1 MKLRSMFIAAIVSL
15 IFSPQMFAQE
25 KSVRPGIND
34 SFRDPNVK
42 EYVERFEVESR
53 EVFNRRE
60 EILKACEI
68 QPGQTVA
75 DIGAGTGI
83 FTRLFSKAVGKEG
96 SVIAVDISQ
105 NFLDHITTVARE
117 QGQTNIVT
125 LLCSEDSTK
134 LPVNS
139 VDVAYICDTY
149 HHFEYPFKTMDSLFA
164 AMKPGGKVILV
175 DFRRIEGET
184 SDFTLKHVRAGQEV
198 FEAEVLKS
206 GFVKVAENKEILKEN
221 YFVIFQKPKTEVKA
235 NEAESDLT
243 SKTSANAPGR
253 RGGPPADIRAD
264 QEVFH
269 YLLANHDK
277 IHRTVTKTEKGV
289 ETLTESDSPEVAAKI
304 QEHVSAMHRRVVEG
318 RGLRFWDE
326 LFSAV
331 FKHHKSIKMDYTKT
345 EKGVKVVETSDDPL
359 VIGLIQAHSDV
370 VSLFVESG
378 FDEAEKNHPVPK
390 TTPVSTTLKATE
402 NKLVY
407 PIVDNVGGVL
417 PRPKALEQPRAGAKV
432 VFDVTNDTKS
442 TDLNKGLDRV
452 ARLLNLYGSAGLK
465 ASDVKIVLVF
475 HGESTKAALSDAAY
489 QKRFDLEKNPNLPL
503 IQKLQSLGVEIYV
516 CGQALNYKS
525 FDDSEVAENIPIAA
539 AALTVVAN
547 KQADGFS
554 YIPVQ

>member
-1 MKLRSMFIAAIVSL
+1 MKLRSIFIAAIVGL
-15 IFSPQMFAQE
+15 TFSPLTFAQE

-60 EILKACEI
+60 EILKACDI

-117 QGQTNIVT
+117 QGQTNIDT
-125 LLCSEDSTK
+125 LLCSEGSTK

-149 HHFEYPFKTMDSLFA
+149 HHFEYPYKTMDSLFA

-206 GFVKVAENKEILKEN
+206 GFVKVAENKEILKDN
-221 YFVIFQKPKTEVKA
+221 YFVVFQKPKAEVKA
-235 NEAESDLT
+235 NEAEPDST
-243 SKTSANAPGR
+243 SNSSITAPGR

-277 IHRTVTKTEKGV
+277 IQRTVTKTEKGV

-370 VSLFVESG
+370 VSLFVDSG

-390 TTPVSTTLKATE
+390 TTKATE
-402 NKLVY
+402 KKLVF
-407 PIVDNVGGVL
+407 PIVEGVGGVL
-417 PRPKALEQPRAGAKV
+417 PRPNAAEQPRAGAKV

-442 TDLNKGLDRV
+442 SDINKGLDRV
-452 ARLLNLYGSAGLK
+452 ARLLNLYGSIGLK
-465 ASDVKIVLVF
+465 ASDIKISVVL
-475 HGESTKAALSDAAY
+475 HGESTKAALSDASY
-489 QKRFDLEKNPNLPL
+489 ETRFEVEKNPNLPL

-525 FDDSEVAENIPIAA
+525 FEDSEVAENIPIAA

-554 YIPVQ
+554 YIPVH

>member
-1 MKLRSMFIAAIVSL
+1 MKLRSLFLSAVVGLTFLPLAN
-15 IFSPQMFAQE
+15 AQE

-105 NFLDHITTVARE
+105 NFLDHINTVARE

-149 HHFEYPFKTMDSLFA
+149 HHFEYPYKTMDSLYA
-164 AMKPGGKVILV
+164 AMKPGGKMILV

-184 SDFTLKHVRAGQEV
+184 SDFTMKHVRAGQEV

-206 GFVKVAENKEILKEN
+206 GFIKVTENKEILKDN
-221 YFVIFQKPKTEVKA
+221 YFVVFQKPKAEIKA
-235 NEAESDLT
+235 IEAKPDAT
-243 SKTSANAPGR
+243 SNTSTTAPGR

-277 IHRTVTKTEKGV
+277 IQRTVTKTEKGV

-331 FKHHKSIKMDYTKT
+331 FKHHKSIQMDYTKT

-359 VIGLIQAHSDV
+359 VIGLIQAHADV
-370 VSLFVESG
+370 VSLFVDSG

-390 TTPVSTTLKATE
+390 TTKATE
-402 NKLVY
+402 KKLVF
-407 PIVDNVGGVL
+407 PIVEGVGGVL
-417 PRPKALEQPRAGAKV
+417 PRPNAAEQPRAGAKV

-442 TDLNKGLDRV
+442 ADINKGLDRV
-452 ARLLNLYGSAGLK
+452 ARLLNLYGSFGLK
-465 ASDVKIVLVF
+465 ASDVKISLVL
-475 HGESTKAALSDAAY
+475 HGESTKC
-489 QKRFDLEKNPNLPL
+489 KDL
-503 IQKLQSLGVEIYV
+503 
-516 CGQALNYKS
+516 
-525 FDDSEVAENIPIAA
+525 
-539 AALTVVAN
+539 
-547 KQADGFS
+547 
-554 YIPVQ
+554 